1 MDKSLLRRR
10 RFLTYAGLG
19 VLGLGSTAIATQI
32 GSSKISNPINPNIST
47 EIVPVSDLPK
57 SNNPDEAI
65 ASANSSSQQLPEF
78 QGISQWLNSN
88 PLSIQDLKG
97 SVVMIQFWT
106 FGCINCQRTLPYV
119 TRWHKQY
126 AAKGLKIIGVHTPE
140 FAFERDVNNIKNAM
154 QKHGI
159 TYTVAL
165 DNEFKTWQA
174 YKNEYWPHLYL
185 ADREGKLRYD
195 HIGEGAYTQTEQ
207 TIKQLLG

>member
-19 VLGLGSTAIATQI
+19 VLGVGSAAIAAQV
-32 GSSKISNPINPNIST
+32 GSAKISNPIVPKTST
-47 EIVPVSDLPK
+47 EIMPVTDLPK

-65 ASANSSSQQLPEF
+65 ASTQSSSQKLPEF
-78 QGISQWLNSN
+78 QGISKWLNSN

-97 SVVMIQFWT
+97 NVVMIQFWT

-119 TRWHKQY
+119 TRWHEQY
-126 AAKGLKIIGVHTPE
+126 AARGLKIIGVHTPE
-140 FAFERDVNNIKNAM
+140 FAFERDVNNIKDAM

-159 TYTVAL
+159 NYVVAL
-165 DNEFKTWQA
+165 DNEFKTWKA
-174 YKNEYWPHLYL
+174 YGNEYWPHLYL

>member
-1 MDKSLLRRR
+1 MDKSLLHRR

-19 VLGLGSTAIATQI
+19 VLGVGSAAIVTQI
-32 GSSKISNPINPNIST
+32 SSPKSPTLVIPKTST
-47 EIVPVSDLPK
+47 EITPLTDLPK

-65 ASANSSSQQLPEF
+65 ASAESSSQKLPEF
-78 QGISQWLNSN
+78 QGISTWLNSN
-88 PLSIQDLKG
+88 PLAIQDLNG
-97 SVVMIQFWT
+97 SVVLIQFWT

-119 TRWHKQY
+119 TRWHEQY

-140 FAFERDVNNIKNAM
+140 FAFERDVNNIKDAM

-159 TYTVAL
+159 NYAVAI
-165 DNEFKTWQA
+165 DNEFKTWKA
-174 YKNEYWPHLYL
+174 YRNEYWPHLYL